1 MTEMN
6 QSPQKSRELTDQDS
20 CKFKLSYPALLNL
33 SFEDKRECIL
43 CAAEKAAVTSKG
55 TPRFFSINDIY
66 RGCGFLP
73 GKSSA
78 WFSRYDIFPVPLIRS
93 VLKSSGYKTES
104 RKGGS
109 STLRYYLPTP
119 PQHERQYLQ
128 LMEAK

>member
-6 QSPQKSRELTDQDS
+6 QSPKKLTVQDS
-20 CKFKLSYPALLNL
+20 CKSKLSYPALLNL

-43 CAAEKAAVTSKG
+43 YAAEKAAVTSKG

-73 GKSSA
+73 GKSST
-78 WFSRYDIFPVPLIRS
+78 WFSRYDIFPVSLIRS

-109 STLRYYLPTP
+109 STLRYYLPFTTHSDTNYN
-119 PQHERQYLQ
+119 QFIGAE
-128 LMEAK
+128 

>member
-1 MTEMN
+1 VTEMN
-6 QSPQKSRELTDQDS
+6 QSPKKLTVQDS
-20 CKFKLSYPALLNL
+20 CKSKLSYPALLNL

-43 CAAEKAAVTSKG
+43 YAAEKAAVTSKG
-55 TPRFFSINDIY
+55 TLRFFSINDIY

-73 GKSSA
+73 GKSST
-78 WFSRYDIFPVPLIRS
+78 WFSRYDIFPVSLIRS

-109 STLRYYLPTP
+109 STLRYYLPPT